1 MDMVVENMP
10 ILDEAKN
17 AVEIV
22 VHISEKLEDMQRNN
36 LVVALE
42 NEDGIVSAVFCP
54 LRYHLMLVRYDR
66 DQYSS
71 QDVLGAVSAHKLQAR
86 LIGPI

>member
-22 VHISEKLEDMQRNN
+22 VHISENLEDMQRNN
-36 LVVALE
+36 LVIALE
-42 NEDGIVSAVFCP
+42 NEDGIVSAEFCH

-66 DQYSS
+66 DRYSS
-71 QDVLGAVSAHKLQAR
+71 QDVLGAVSAQKLHAR

>member
-17 AVEIV
+17 TVEIV
-22 VHISEKLEDMQRNN
+22 VHISENLEEMQRSN
-36 LVVALE
+36 LVTALE
-42 NEDGIVSAVFCP
+42 TNDGIVSAEFCP

-71 QDVLGAVSAHKLQAR
+71 QDVLSAVSEKKLQAR

>member
-22 VHISEKLEDMQRNN
+22 VHISENLEDMQRNS

-71 QDVLGAVSAHKLQAR
+71 QDVLGAVSAQKLQAR

>member
-1 MDMVVENMP
+1 MVVENMP
-10 ILDEAKN
+10 ILDEVKN
-17 AVEIV
+17 TVEV
-22 VHISEKLEDMQRNN
+22 VVYISENLEDMQRNN
-36 LVVALE
+36 LVARLE
-42 NEDGIVSAVFCP
+42 NEDGITSAQFCP

-71 QDVLGAVSAHKLQAR
+71 QDVLGAVSAQKLQAR